1 MRLVSAL
8 DCQLRPPAGP
18 MKQKMIRL
26 QKGKIK
32 IKVSLAQIKW
42 SKEIF
47 PFVLAA
53 EAPASK
59 TKRYIDNIT
68 LPHKWTAWLDL
79 STHGRTQNAYKA
91 AWRMEERE
99 DSASAQVLNHKGVA
113 YESAFFS
120 RKMSFDVRR
129 RARASI
135 LWTTSTRFKDTE

>member
-1 MRLVSAL
+1 LLRFSAKQCRRKNKQFAKTKQKNKIIKFCFQIWQQPSQEKNFLKYKLIKFPLVMRLVSAL

-68 LPHKWTAWLDL
+68 LPHK
-79 STHGRTQNAYKA
+79 
-91 AWRMEERE
+91 
-99 DSASAQVLNHKGVA
+99 
-113 YESAFFS
+113 
-120 RKMSFDVRR
+120 
-129 RARASI
+129 
-135 LWTTSTRFKDTE
+135 